1 MDTFYWLLL
10 LLLAATAGWLAYR
23 QLRGQSQRTTG
34 HQREARLEELAGF
47 GQAILNAQLQLD
59 ALCEVVYQQASRII
73 DTTNFQLGLFD
84 DADYVIMIW
93 LRGGVRLESRRFSRA
108 ANEGLIGWVRRTG
121 QGLLIRDYEKE
132 WDSLPARPSYQA
144 QPTYRSAIFA
154 PLVAGG
160 DTIGVIAVQ
169 SETPGAY
176 ADSDLRLL
184 MVLTNQ
190 AAGAIRNAQLFEQ
203 TQARNRQLQLVN
215 EVSQQVTAMQPL
227 PDLFRQ
233 IVTLLQQTFKYYM
246 VNIFAL
252 DEKKGLLTLQAS
264 SHPALYERLPQI
276 QLGTGLIGWAAERAS
291 TALAPDVTRDHR
303 YFEVATLDETRAE
316 IAVPLIVERRVVGVL
331 DVQSDQI
338 GAFNQEDVV
347 MLETLASQIALAV
360 QEAETYAAE
369 RRQRE
374 RLNALT
380 EASRAVVSILDL
392 DELLEEVIDLLTD
405 YFGYDRTHIFLRE
418 GDRIIF
424 RAGSGVH
431 SGRWAIEHLAYDIND
446 PGIITKCIRTQQPII
461 CNDVSQYPDYVP
473 GPGVEDTQA
482 EMAIPIRMSMQTLGV
497 LDIQSKE
504 RDAFSPDDAALAEAL
519 ADTMAIALRNAALYS
534 REKRR
539 RILAESLREISMTL
553 GASLE
558 VDRVLD
564 GILQGL
570 ERVIDVAVAIIIL
583 YDDVEEAYRISAVRG
598 HAQAE
603 SLLGQVIAP
612 EADIQAE
619 IVRIFHTDGTVDDAA
634 DDDHLV
640 IPLTIG
646 EESIGYLAVDYR
658 AGRLSADDLEMI
670 NAFATQS
677 AMAIANAHLYMA
689 QREEAWVSTALLQ
702 VAEATARAD
711 TLDEVLLTV
720 ARITPMLVGVEWC
733 AVLLEEPE
741 GFRIVAVEGTSPE
754 IEALY
759 VGQAISPGSWEPL
772 SRMLATQEA
781 VMLDHTTPPP
791 PIDSAPARL
800 AEASARQIGQ
810 GVMLP
815 LYARGE
821 IVGAMLIGQQ
831 SGEEVLSRRKI
842 EMVSGIANQAALA
855 IESAQLSAARQE
867 EAWVTTAL
875 LQVAEAVNAQVE
887 LTSTLQ
893 TIVRLTPLL
902 VGVRC
907 CVVLRRDERNDSF
920 FGAIAYGLPQAAEEA
935 LAAAVFT
942 PAEHPYLQALAVA
955 AAPLPAGPGYEQ
967 RVPAELQ
974 HLLGVADVLGL
985 PLTAQGRLVGVMLVD
1000 HPNPG
1005 GIIDQRRMNILTGIA
1020 WQTAMAIE
1028 NGRLQELAAERQ
1040 RLERD
1045 LEVAQSIQTS
1055 FLPDSTPSV
1064 PGWEVA
1070 AHYRAARMV
1079 GGDFYDFL
1087 PLSDGKWG
1095 LVVADVAD
1103 KGMPAALY
1111 MALSRTLLRAVAR
1124 NQDDPATTL
1133 LRVNRLLLEDTH
1145 SDLFVTMWY
1154 AIWNPA
1160 DGTLQYSSAGHNPPF
1175 VLRSRNQSV
1184 EMLKLKGIALGVLP
1198 NIHLE
1203 AGIVTLEPGDLLV
1216 LYTDG
1221 ITEAQNAAGVQ
1232 FGLGG
1237 LLEATRVHSQQNA
1250 SEIADAVIAA
1260 LDAHTGDAPRFDDL
1274 TLVIIQRQAQ
1284 ATE

>member
-1 MDTFYWLLL
+1 MDTLEWLLL
-10 LLLAATAGWLAYR
+10 VLLAATAAWLAFR
-23 QLRGQSQRTTG
+23 QLRRHPQRAAG
-34 HQREARLEELAGF
+34 LEELAGF

-59 ALCEVVYQQASRII
+59 ALCELVYQQASQII
-73 DTTNFQLGLFD
+73 DTANFQLGLFSEN
-84 DADYVIMIW
+84 DYTIVIW
-93 LRGGVRLESRRFSRA
+93 LRGGMRLESRRFPGA

-121 QGLLIRDYEKE
+121 QGLLIGDYEKE
-132 WDSLPARPSYQA
+132 WDTLPARPSYQA
-144 QPTYRSAIFA
+144 HPAYRSAIFA

-169 SETPGAY
+169 SERPYAY
-176 ADSDLRLL
+176 AANDLRLL

-203 TQARNRQLQLVN
+203 AQARNRQLQLVN

-246 VNIFAL
+246 VNIFTL
-252 DEKKGLLTLQAS
+252 DEKQGLLTLQAS
-264 SHPALYERLPQI
+264 SHPALHNHLPQI
-276 QLGTGLIGWAAERAS
+276 QLGLGLIGWAAERA
-291 TALAPDVTRDHR
+291 TTVLASDVTRDYR
-303 YFEVATLDETRAE
+303 YLEVATLDETRAE
-316 IAVPLIVERRVVGVL
+316 IAVPLVVERRVVGVL

-338 GAFNQEDVV
+338 GAFDQEDVV
-347 MLETLASQIALAV
+347 MLETLASQIALAI

-418 GDRIIF
+418 GDRIVF

-431 SGRWAIEHLAYDIND
+431 SGRWAIERLAYNIDD
-446 PGIITKCIRTQQPII
+446 PGIITKCIRTQQPIL

-473 GPGVEDTQA
+473 GPGVEDTRA

-504 RDAFSPDDAALAEAL
+504 RDAFSQDDAALAEAL

-539 RILAESLREISMTL
+539 RILAESLREISMSL

-558 VDRVLD
+558 VERVLD
-564 GILQGL
+564 DILEGL
-570 ERVIDVAVAIIIL
+570 ERVIDFAVAIIIL

-603 SLLGQVIAP
+603 NLLGQIIPP
-612 EADIQAE
+612 EADIQTE
-619 IVRIFHTDGTVDDAA
+619 IIHIFHADGTGDSATN
-634 DDDHLV
+634 DDHLL
-640 IPLTIG
+640 IPLTLG
-646 EESIGYLAVDYR
+646 EDSIGYLAVDYR

-711 TLDEVLLTV
+711 SLDEVLRTV
-720 ARITPMLVGVEWC
+720 ARITPLLVGVEWC
-733 AVLLEEPE
+733 SVLLNEAE
-741 GFRIVAVEGTSPE
+741 GFRIVALEGASPE
-754 IEALY
+754 VEQFY
-759 VGQAISPGSWEPL
+759 VGQIIRPAAWEPL
-772 SRMLATQEA
+772 NRMLTTREA
-781 VMLDHTTPPP
+781 VMLDRMTVPPP
-791 PIDSAPARL
+791 LDDGSSQTIDMP
-800 AEASARQIGQ
+800 ARQIGK

-831 SGEEVLSRRKI
+831 SDEEVLSRRKI
-842 EMVSGIANQAALA
+842 DMVSGIANQAALA
-855 IESAQLSAARQE
+855 IESAQLSAAQQE

-907 CVVLRRDERNDSF
+907 CAVLRRDDRNGSF
-920 FGAIAYGLPQAAEEA
+920 FGAISYGLPQAAEEA
-935 LAAAVFT
+935 LATAVF
-942 PAEHPYLQALAVA
+942 AVDDHPYLRALAERAV
-955 AAPLPAGPGYEQ
+955 PLPAGPTCDQE
-967 RVPAELQ
+967 VPPLLQELFGTPD
-974 HLLGVADVLGL
+974 LLGL

-1000 HPNPG
+1000 HPNPCKA
-1005 GIIDQRRMNILTGIA
+1005 IDQRRMNILTGIA

-1070 AHYRAARMV
+1070 AYYRAARMV

-1124 NQDDPATTL
+1124 SRDDPAAIL
-1133 LRVNRLLLEDTH
+1133 MRVNQLLLEDTH

-1160 DGTLQYSSAGHNPPF
+1160 DGTLRYSSAGHNPPF
-1175 VLRSRNQSV
+1175 VLRSEGQEV
-1184 EMLKLKGIALGVLP
+1184 QILKLKGIALGVLP
-1198 NIHLE
+1198 DIHLE
-1203 AGIVTLEPGDLLV
+1203 SGTLTLAPGDMLV

-1221 ITEAQNAAGVQ
+1221 ITEAQSMAGVQ
-1232 FGLGG
+1232 FSLSR
-1237 LLEATRVHSQQNA
+1237 LIEAAHQHQQQDASQA
-1250 SEIADAVIAA
+1250 TAA
-1260 LDAHTGDAPRFDDL
+1260 IIDTLDAFTGDTPQFDDL
-1274 TLVIIQRQAQ
+1274 TLVIVQRKPRP
-1284 ATE
+1284 TV